1 MFENVPILT
10 VGAAILSANL
20 HNLCTIFLNSTSSI
34 SAWVQCMVTK
44 VVLKAGPSTQTIS
57 GKSEVVI

>member
-1 MFENVPILT
+1 MLFYDSL
-10 VGAAILSANL
+10 
-20 HNLCTIFLNSTSSI
+20 